1 MQILLTN
8 DDGIYAPGLA
18 AMERALKDLGD
29 VLVAAPSTEQSG
41 VSQSITFLRPLVGH
55 QVRDGDRL
63 RGYAIDGTPADCVK
77 LAVTQYCDRRPDVIV
92 SGQWRLER
100 WDQHSLFGD
109 GGRRHGRRPVRDT
122 QLRRLSGVG

>member
-18 AMERALKDLGD
+18 AMERALTELGD

-55 QVRDGDRL
+55 QVPDGDRL

-92 SGQWRLER
+92 SGIN
-100 WDQHSLFGD
+100 
-109 GGRRHGRRPVRDT
+109 GGLNAGINI
-122 QLRRLSGVG
+122 L

>member
-18 AMERALKDLGD
+18 AMERALKELGD

-63 RGYAIDGTPADCVK
+63 RG
-77 LAVTQYCDRRPDVIV
+77 
-92 SGQWRLER
+92 
-100 WDQHSLFGD
+100 
-109 GGRRHGRRPVRDT
+109 
-122 QLRRLSGVG
+122 